1 LCPSRQLKTL
11 PESDQYIA
19 FVEHDISQE
28 ALTEL
33 ALHRSLYSDDW
44 MNLLELF
51 DLKDVADAVVTP
63 LSSQAE
69 TRP

>member
-1 LCPSRQLKTL
+1 
-11 PESDQYIA
+11 
-19 FVEHDISQE
+19 
-28 ALTEL
+28 LTEL

-51 DLKDVADAVVTP
+51 DLKDVADAAITP